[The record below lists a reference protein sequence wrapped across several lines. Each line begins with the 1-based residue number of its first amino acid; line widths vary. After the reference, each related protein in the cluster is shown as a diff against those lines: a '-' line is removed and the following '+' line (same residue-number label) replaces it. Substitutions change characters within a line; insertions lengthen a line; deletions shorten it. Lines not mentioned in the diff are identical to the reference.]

1 MNTPSVDI
9 MLRSLRLPA
18 MLSVYRELAGR
29 AAAEHWGY
37 EQYLHALLEEETE
50 TRSKRRIKRLLKRSN
65 LPDGKNLATLDK
77 SKLPHK
83 VRMLLPGLFDGGFVK
98 RAENILMY
106 GLPGRGK
113 THLAAAIG
121 HELIVEHGVPVLFT
135 STFALVQKLLV
146 AKAELRIEQLLKK
159 LDKFEVIILD
169 DIGYVQQSRDE
180 MEILFTF
187 MGERYERKS
196 LIITTNLVFSEWDR
210 IFKDPM
216 ITAAAVDRLV
226 HHSTI
231 LNLSGKSIRAE
242 DHLKNN
248 PE

>member
-1 MNTPSVDI
+1 MKTPAVDI
-9 MLRSLRLPA
+9 MLRSLHLSAMLPA
-18 MLSVYRELAGR
+18 YRGTAGR

-37 EQYLHALLEEETE
+37 EQYLQALLEEETE
-50 TRSKRRIKRLLKRSN
+50 ARAKRRIQRLLKQSG
-65 LPDGKNLATLDK
+65 LPDGKSLATLDK

-83 VRMLLPGLFDGGFVK
+83 VKMALPNLLDGGFAG
-98 RAENILMY
+98 RAENILMF

-121 HELIVEHGVPVLFT
+121 HELVVGRGVPVLFT
-135 STFALVQKLLV
+135 STFALVQKLLA
-146 AKAELRIEQLLKK
+146 AKAELKIEALFKK
-159 LDKFEVIILD
+159 LDKFDVVILD
-169 DIGYVQQSRDE
+169 DLGYVQQSRDE
-180 MEILFTF
+180 MEVLFTF

-196 LIITTNLVFSEWDR
+196 LIITSNLVFSEWDR

-216 ITAAAVDRLV
+216 TTAAVVDRLV

-242 DHLKNN
+242 FHLKNN
-248 PE
+248 PG